1 MSIRSAVRA
10 PARRGRTRAVD
21 IRAVLNLVG
30 ALSKYLGV
38 AAVAPVGVAIA
49 YGERAW
55 PFLVTGIVVS
65 GGGWAL
71 ERLTAGHGAMGTRE
85 GFLTVALTWLV
96 AAAFGALPYV
106 LSGEVQLDRPLDA
119 YFEAMSGFTTT
130 GATVLTDVEALSSSM
145 LFWRQFTQWLG
156 GMGIIVLALAVL
168 PRLRVGGRQL
178 LEHEMPGP
186 ELEPLTARIRDTAR
200 RLWFL
205 YLAMTAV
212 LALVLA
218 VFGWTG
224 IDDEMDPFNAV
235 AHAFATLPT
244 GGFSPESRSLEGFAA
259 ASQWAI
265 AVAMIAA
272 GVNYAL
278 LYRVFVRREPRVLS
292 RDEEFRL
299 YLAVLVLAAVVIV
312 AELWSEGV
320 AHGEAA
326 IRHGVFQAAS
336 VMTTTGFA
344 TVDYAGWPTLALMT
358 LVALMFAG
366 ASAGSTSG
374 SVKIVRHLLLG
385 KVLRR
390 ELAQTVHPELVVPV
404 RMNRIVMDERALRA
418 ASSFILLYIG
428 IFIVGT
434 ALLAVDA
441 ARTDIPLSTIDAIA
455 ASASTLGNVGPA
467 LGFAGPMGS
476 FEPFSDF
483 SIGLMVVLM
492 WLGRLEVIP
501 ILVLFTRN
509 YWRA

>member
-1 MSIRSAVRA
+1 
-10 PARRGRTRAVD
+10 
-21 IRAVLNLVG
+21 
-30 ALSKYLGV
+30 
-38 AAVAPVGVAIA
+38 
-49 YGERAW
+49 
-55 PFLVTGIVVS
+55 
-65 GGGWAL
+65 
-71 ERLTAGHGAMGTRE
+71 
-85 GFLTVALTWLV
+85 
-96 AAAFGALPYV
+96 
-106 LSGEVQLDRPLDA
+106 
-119 YFEAMSGFTTT
+119 
-130 GATVLTDVEALSSSM
+130 
-145 LFWRQFTQWLG
+145 
-156 GMGIIVLALAVL
+156 
-168 PRLRVGGRQL
+168 
-178 LEHEMPGP
+178 
-186 ELEPLTARIRDTAR
+186 
-200 RLWFL
+200 
-205 YLAMTAV
+205 MTAV